1 MKLNLSQ
8 RFSLARAKYE
18 VKRFKRAELEMLCV
32 QLLQRRM
39 IMHNSIRAS
48 LLEQGIV
55 IEMDMN
61 GSDGP
66 EFMSES
72 TFTDLLKLQ
81 LDEPDL
87 IPVDID
93 DEGWETMDEEI
104 DYEGEGF

>member
-18 VKRFKRAELEMLCV
+18 VNRCKRAELEALCI

-39 IMHNSIRAS
+39 YMHNTIRES
-48 LLEQGIV
+48 LLDRGIV
-55 IEMDMN
+55 VDLDIN
-61 GSDGP
+61 ASDGP
-66 EFMSES
+66 EIMSEA
-72 TFTDLLKLQ
+72 TFMDLLKLQ

-104 DYEGEGF
+104 DYEGEGL

>member
-18 VKRFKRAELEMLCV
+18 VKRFKRAELEKLCV
-32 QLLQRRM
+32 QLLHRRM
-39 IMHNSIRAS
+39 LLQNSVRS
-48 LLEQGIV
+48 TLLDQGIV
-55 IEMDMN
+55 IEMDVN

-66 EFMSES
+66 EFMSEG
-72 TFTDLLKLQ
+72 TFMDLLKLQ

-93 DEGWETMDEEI
+93 DEGWEELDEEI
-104 DYEGEGF
+104 GYEGEDY